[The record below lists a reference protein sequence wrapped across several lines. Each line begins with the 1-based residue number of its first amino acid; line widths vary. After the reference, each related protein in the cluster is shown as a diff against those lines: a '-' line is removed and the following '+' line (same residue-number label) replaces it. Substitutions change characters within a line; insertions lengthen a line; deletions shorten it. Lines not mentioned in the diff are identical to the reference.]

1 VIEESLPAD
10 KLESGSFVRLGSMFK
25 YFFRK
30 EAPQN
35 YTEVKECDTQ
45 AFGAFWQK
53 MLDRGIFIPPSQFE
67 TNFLSVAHTPQ
78 DIETIAGGYLA

>member
-1 VIEESLPAD
+1 L
-10 KLESGSFVRLGSMFK
+10 SGSVRCSSTI
-25 YFFRK
+25 FRK
-30 EAPQN
+30 DSASRT

-45 AFGAFWQK
+45 AFGALWQK